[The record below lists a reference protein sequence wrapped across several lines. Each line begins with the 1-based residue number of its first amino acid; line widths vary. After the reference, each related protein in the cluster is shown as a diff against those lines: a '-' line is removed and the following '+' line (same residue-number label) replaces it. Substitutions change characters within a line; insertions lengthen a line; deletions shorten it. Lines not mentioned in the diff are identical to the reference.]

1 MGKLGSEATRG
12 GETIPSKQK
21 IYAKIAGK
29 SEEIVGGLLELITSR
44 NESIKLGALKILLNK
59 ILPDLKSV
67 EPPEEPE
74 EKTYEAPHL
83 YDWLVS
89 HGNKELISRYNK
101 LAEKYQK
108 ETGKEVSKILENTY
122 A

>member
-1 MGKLGSEATRG
+1 MSKLGSEATRG
-12 GETIPSKQK
+12 GATIPSKQK

-29 SEEIVGGLLELITSR
+29 SEDIIGGLLELTSSR

-59 ILPDLKSV
+59 ILPDLKSI

-83 YDWLVS
+83 YDWLAS
-89 HGNKELISRYNK
+89 RGNKELISRYNE

-108 ETGKEVSKILENTY
+108 ETGKEISKILEKAY
-122 A
+122 V